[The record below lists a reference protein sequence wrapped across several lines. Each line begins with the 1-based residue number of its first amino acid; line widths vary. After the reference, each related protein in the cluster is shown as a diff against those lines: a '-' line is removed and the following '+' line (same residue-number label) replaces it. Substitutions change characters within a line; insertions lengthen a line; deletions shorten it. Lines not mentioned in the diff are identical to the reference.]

1 MGRRGAAAEPPSRP
15 VSLTFSPRA
24 PSLPPPFPPDG
35 VGFVFGW
42 NGIDDHYQAAMIN
55 DGWPSQRK
63 AADGVGSPAMKISR
77 RVTACGPSLD
87 DAHCFELLA
96 YLDSAGASANMARHT
111 LGAVGEHFASAY
123 VPYTYEDVLYL
134 VVAHGE
140 ARWGRWDAAL
150 GQWVMTWATLPADY
164 AGGKVGFFL
173 SADQAAFGDV
183 KITDLDAT
191 PYPTM
196 CNGGG
201 VCELGACACG
211 AGDAAWASTGVCE
224 PAAPSQRTESGCVCL
239 PTYSYLGVTYTNECA
254 AATEGDDPSH
264 TWCGTE
270 DGCGT
275 CDFAAAGVE
284 PGECWDYC
292 ASPTVDT
299 TGDGVLDACW
309 NTCNGRTC
317 DYWVHQADHTCED
330 EEEQYGCDCSG
341 CECLAPSAAPTISM
355 STVAHVS
362 MTITGLNCDEYQ
374 SKASNAEIVNEA
386 LRATVSGVV
395 AFSAHTCAAIAGPV
409 ASEPSSRRRRR
420 LGASDSVLITMD
432 VTVRAA
438 AYGSMSE
445 SEISEDV
452 QSTISL
458 TASKGTLTTTLK
470 EKAAERDAT
479 SPLVA
484 ATVSPTDEGSSTTKK
499 VTSAGVDGSV
509 VGIILA
515 VSLGLVAATGGA
527 AFYYGKKK
535 GVSLQNIFRPFEAL
549 DDEPE
554 MSMGN
559 TEMTSV
565 PSKFA
570 SGGTE
575 L

>member
-1 MGRRGAAAEPPSRP
+1 M
-15 VSLTFSPRA
+15 
-24 PSLPPPFPPDG
+24 
-35 VGFVFGW
+35 FGW
-42 NGIDDHYQAAMIN
+42 QGINDHYQAAMIN

-77 RVTACGPSLD
+77 RVAACGASLA

-96 YLDSAGASANMARHT
+96 YLDGAGASAGMARHM
-111 LGAVGEHFASAY
+111 LGAVGETFAGAY
-123 VPYTYEDVLYL
+123 EPYTYEDVLYL
-134 VVAHGE
+134 IVSRGE

-150 GQWVMTWATLPADY
+150 GKWVMAWAALPDDY

-201 VCELGACACG
+201 VCELGACDCG
-211 AGDAAWASTGVCE
+211 AGDAAWAATGVCE
-224 PAAPSQRTESGCVCL
+224 PAAPSLRTERSCVCL

-275 CDFAAAGVE
+275 CDFVAAGVA

-292 ASPTVDT
+292 AAPTVDT
-299 TGDGVLDACW
+299 TGDGAPDACW

-317 DYWVHQADHTCED
+317 DYWVRVADHTCED
-330 EEEQYGCDCSG
+330 EEEYYGCDCSG
-341 CECLAPSAAPTISM
+341 CECLAPSASPTISA
-355 STVAHVS
+355 SVVARGVS
-362 MTITGLNCDEYQ
+362 VTITGLNCDEYE
-374 SKASNAEIVNEA
+374 SSESNAQIVNAA
-386 LRATVSGVV
+386 LAETVSGAL
-395 AFSAHTCAAIAGPV
+395 AFSEHTCARAARPV
-409 ASEPSSRRRRR
+409 ASEPPSRRRRRRR
-420 LGASDSVLITMD
+420 LGASDSVLITVD

-438 AYGSMSE
+438 AYGSKSE
-445 SEISEDV
+445 SEIADDV
-452 QSTISL
+452 RSAVSL
-458 TASKGTLTTTLK
+458 TASRGTLTATL
-470 EKAAERDAT
+470 EAKAAERDAS
-479 SPLVA
+479 SPLAA
-484 ATVSPTDEGSSTTKK
+484 ATVSPTDDDGGGVERTVS
-499 VTSAGVDGSV
+499 SAGVDGSV
-509 VGIILA
+509 VGIIVA

-535 GVSLQNIFRPFEAL
+535 GVSLQHIFRPFEAL
-549 DDEPE
+549 DDEPDL
-554 MSMGN
+554 SAGN
-559 TEMTSV
+559 TEMTSM
-565 PSKFA
+565 P